1 MGNKVICEGNHHLD
15 EQALQQFEDEKGRL
29 KQCTV
34 ASVCVH
40 LSTHTQEYRVLRL
53 DTCTS

>member
-1 MGNKVICEGNHHLD
+1 MNEV
-15 EQALQQFEDEKGRL
+15 LQQVEDEKGRV

-34 ASVCVH
+34 ASVYVH